1 MVLFGCYLLTLA
13 YVCVHKLHF
22 LCPSLMHISQNKELL
37 SMMFLGSFAIKPSK
51 DPILFYMFLF
61 FII

>member
-13 YVCVHKLHF
+13 YVCAHKPHLVS
-22 LCPSLMHISQNKELL
+22 PSLMHISEKKELL

-51 DPILFYMFLF
+51 DPILFL
-61 FII
+61 